1 MKHLLLMALKN
12 RRHLVLL
19 VGTVFSMLFLTVSSQ
34 MEIGA
39 LGVMASK
46 GPDFFELFA
55 PMKDGTL
62 EKSDL
67 VQRSD
72 LEGRWGQI
80 DADGKGYI
88 SKTDSARYLA
98 QHKRY
103 NIVER
108 AVAFLDDNFGTSQ
121 SVVRIALLLV
131 AVALFKA
138 VSMFFFRFCTRM
150 VAIRVSKE
158 LRMQYFEHIQSLPM
172 TFYHK
177 HRIGSISSRVVTD
190 ALSIAEAINSCLIN
204 YLQMPFTVITT
215 LSLCFLTSW
224 RLSLIIFCGFPLIV
238 FPIIYL
244 ARKVKKVVKQI
255 QKNQEHFASVLI
267 DYLSGI
273 QTVKIF
279 AMEDFSLKKYREY
292 NERMAALERSGARYD
307 LSSRP
312 IIHTIAMLFLATT
325 LLYGLYGLN
334 MGLPELFLFCGLLY
348 IFYEPIKKFA
358 EENNNIQRGI
368 AAAERMVEVMQ
379 LKPQIGD
386 AEDARPLE
394 SLQDRITFNDVW
406 FKYDEEWVLKGVS
419 FEVKKGETVAIVGPT
434 GAGKSTIVAL
444 LPRLYDVQQGSIVI
458 DGKPLACYTQRSLR
472 ESIAFVPQKPF
483 LFLDTISEN
492 IAYGR
497 QFSTEQV
504 RGAARRAHAE
514 EFIVQLPQGY
524 DTFLEEAGKNL
535 SGGQQQRLAI
545 ARALV
550 KEASILILDEA
561 TSSLDNVSE
570 QKIKEAIRDLKGT
583 VTQIIIAHRLST
595 IEDADR
601 IIYMEQGKVVAQGTK
616 EELLTSCDGFRAMWK
631 IR

>member
-1 MKHLLLMALKN
+1 MKYLLAMALKN
-12 RRHLVLL
+12 RRHLILL
-19 VGTVFSMLFLTVSSQ
+19 IGTVFSMLFLTVASQ

-55 PMKDGTL
+55 PIKEGTL
-62 EKSDL
+62 EKGDF
-67 VQRSD
+67 VHHSD
-72 LEGRWGQI
+72 LETRWNEI

-88 SKTDSARYLA
+88 SKTDSVHYLA
-98 QHKRY
+98 QWKRY

-108 AVAFLDDNFGTSQ
+108 VVAFLDSHFGTSQ
-121 SVVRIALLLV
+121 SVSRLALLLI

-138 VSMFFFRFCTRM
+138 ISMFFFRFCTRM

-172 TFYHK
+172 DFYHK

-190 ALSIAEAINSCLIN
+190 ALSIAEAINSSLIN
-204 YLQMPFTVITT
+204 YLQMPFTVLTT

-244 ARKVKKVVKQI
+244 ARKVKKVVKQL

-292 NERMAALERSGARYD
+292 NERMAALERRGARYD
-307 LSSRP
+307 LASRP
-312 IIHTIAMLFLATT
+312 IIHTIAMMFLATT

-379 LKPQIGD
+379 LKPHI
-386 AEDARPLE
+386 EDAPNAKALDTLR
-394 SLQDRITFNDVW
+394 DHIAFDDVW
-406 FKYDEEWVLKGVS
+406 FRYDDEWILKGVS
-419 FEVKKGETVAIVGPT
+419 FKVKKGETVAIVGPT
-434 GAGKSTIVAL
+434 GAGKSTIVQL
-444 LPRLYDVQQGSIVI
+444 LPRLYDVQKGAILI
-458 DGKPLACYTQRSLR
+458 DGQPLASYTQRSLR

-483 LFLDTISEN
+483 LFLDTVSEN

-497 QFSTEQV
+497 NFSQEQV
-504 RGAARRAHAE
+504 RGAARRAYAE
-514 EFIVQLPQGY
+514 EFIVQLPQGF

-550 KEASILILDEA
+550 KEAPILVLDEA
-561 TSSLDNVSE
+561 TSALDNVSE
-570 QKIKEAIRDLKGT
+570 QKIKEAIKDLKGS

-601 IIYMEQGKVVAQGTK
+601 IIYMERGTIVAQGTK
-616 EELLTSCDGFRAMWK
+616 DQLLETCDGFRAMWK
-631 IR
+631 MK